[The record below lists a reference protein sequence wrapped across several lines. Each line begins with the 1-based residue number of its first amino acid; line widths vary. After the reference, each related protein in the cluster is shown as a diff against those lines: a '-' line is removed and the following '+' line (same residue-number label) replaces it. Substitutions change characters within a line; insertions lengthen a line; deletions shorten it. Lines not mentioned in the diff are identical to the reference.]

1 MLNNWRWYEVKDG
14 DPALV
19 ELYRRHYSSAKKSA
33 RTYHEH
39 GFSGN
44 GESLSLRTSM
54 GDAGF
59 MWTKQKIRDDKQSGI
74 NCSFFRN
81 EGTELSSSL
90 ILEAEQLALNKW
102 RDTKRFFTYIDARKV
117 RRKRDPGRCF
127 IRAGWT
133 KCGESKDGK
142 LLFEKQI

>member
-1 MLNNWRWYEVKDG
+1 MFGIWRWYEVKDG

-33 RTYHEH
+33 QIYHKY

-59 MWTKQKIRDDKQSGI
+59 MWTRQKIRDDGQAGI

-81 EGTELSSSL
+81 ESAELSSIEYIKSNQCCYTKP
-90 ILEAEQLALNKW
+90 ADCR
-102 RDTKRFFTYIDARKV
+102 RD
-117 RRKRDPGRCF
+117 RR
-127 IRAGWT
+127 T
-133 KCGESKDGK
+133 
-142 LLFEKQI
+142 